1 MNFKST
7 SRRLGAGFLALCLI
21 LSLTSCGTVLYPER
35 RGQTNGKIDPGV
47 AILDG
52 VGLVVFI
59 VPGLVAFAIDFTTG
73 AIYLPHGKKTAEKNG
88 NMKVVH
94 FKPEEK
100 TPEKLGKI
108 ISKETGKAVDLTRK
122 DLQVYVAAPGRNA
135 ADSLRTMV
143 TEETTGN

>member
-7 SRRLGAGFLALCLI
+7 SRRLCAGLLAFFLT
-21 LSLTSCGTVLYPER
+21 LSLTGCGTLLYPER
-35 RGQTNGKIDPGV
+35 RGQTSGKIDPGV

-73 AIYLPHGKKTAEKNG
+73 SIYLPHGKKTAGKTG
-88 NMKVVH
+88 SLKVVH

-100 TPEKLGKI
+100 TPEKLGEI
-108 ISKETGKAVDLTRK
+108 ISKETGNAVDLTRK
-122 DLQVYVAAPGRNA
+122 DLQVYVADPARGA

-143 TEETTGN
+143 TEDTTGN